1 MCGLRAKTVANNKGQ
16 IWGQE
21 KKWGSL
27 SRILNLDCL
36 CLYLLANEIF
46 NYLEILRNPDII
58 EDTEEHICGPYMV
71 ILRNICKTMRLNK
84 EKSDNSQNYGLYKI
98 VTIHYTKKKYFLINM
113 SK

>member
-27 SRILNLDCL
+27 SRILTLDCL
-36 CLYLLANEIF
+36 CLCLLANEIF

-84 EKSDNSQNYGLYKI
+84 EKGDVTVKI
-98 VTIHYTKKKYFLINM
+98 MVCIRLLLFITRKKSIFL
-113 SK
+113 